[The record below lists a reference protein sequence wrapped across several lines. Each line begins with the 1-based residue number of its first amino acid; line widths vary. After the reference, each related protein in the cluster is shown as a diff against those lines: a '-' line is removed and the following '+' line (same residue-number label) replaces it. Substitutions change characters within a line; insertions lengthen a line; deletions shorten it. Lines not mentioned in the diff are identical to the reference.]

1 MLTVTIDQFVP
12 ASYKPVEHTLDDADM
27 VVIRHAVQ
35 AGALIFPVRYLR
47 ERYAPMDLKTAKD
60 LYRAAKEKL
69 LAGDARIAAAYQSAS
84 LVDLFKASA
93 GIE

>member
-1 MLTVTIDQFVP
+1 
-12 ASYKPVEHTLDDADM
+12 
-27 VVIRHAVQ
+27 
-35 AGALIFPVRYLR
+35 
-47 ERYAPMDLKTAKD
+47 MDLKTAKD